1 MKKLTLTANLL
12 STIFILAYSFSLIGC
27 KNEDNAEKNQNQTQA
42 QTNNT
47 NTSTSNNEN
56 NTQESS
62 SISLDFIKTFE
73 GKINNKFPITFK
85 ITSNNGQIS
94 GTYFY
99 NKVGKDLKLKG
110 SIDKEGNINLTEYDE
125 KGNATGL
132 FKGSTKNNNK
142 IEGSWSK
149 PNGSSSM
156 PFYLIES
163 NTSYNTAQKESQDNA
178 TPASFKGKWSSEED
192 VHIDGLL
199 ELVLEQDKN
208 DVNGTLK
215 YESFDGSY
223 KSGITSVIGEVN
235 GNKCNINIINTK
247 GKVIGKASLT
257 SDGKIL
263 RYKSSNSSVFPE
275 STLLFH
281 DPSVSH

>member
-1 MKKLTLTANLL
+1 MKKQIYALTVK
-12 STIFILAYSFSLIGC
+12 SICTIFISVFSISFIGC
-27 KNEDNAEKNQNQTQA
+27 KNEGNAGNNQS

-47 NTSTSNNEN
+47 NTPANNNEN
-56 NTQESS
+56 NTQQNSG
-62 SISLDFIKTFE
+62 IAVDFIKTFE

-85 ITSNNGQIS
+85 ITANNGQIT

-110 SIDKEGNINLTEYDE
+110 TIDKDGNISLTEYDE
-125 KGNATGL
+125 KGNSTGL

-142 IEGSWSK
+142 IEGNWSK
-149 PNGSSSM
+149 PDGSSSM

-178 TPASFKGKWSSEED
+178 TVASFKGKWSSEED

-199 ELVLEQDKN
+199 ELVLEQEKN

-223 KSGITSVIGEVN
+223 KSGITTVIGKVN
-235 GNKCNINIINTK
+235 GNKCDINIINSN

-257 SDGKIL
+257 RDGKIL
-263 RYKSSNSSVFPE
+263 RYKSTNSSVFPE
-275 STLLFH
+275 STLLFN
-281 DPSVSH
+281 DPSISH